1 MTASD
6 TAAITQQ
13 QPARQ
18 IHPLFHAGRFLL
30 EDLVST
36 LAFVG
41 LYAIFHSIYL
51 ATFLAIAIGISQ
63 IAYTR
68 FRRRAVDVMQWLS
81 LFLVV
86 VFGGATLLTHDARFI
101 MVKPTLIYTAVALV
115 MCKPGWMLR
124 YMPPIAVA
132 RAGDV
137 IGAFGYV
144 WSAMM
149 FCTGLANL
157 LLDVYASH
165 ETWAWFIG
173 VVPLASKFALV
184 LVQYLTTRF
193 IIVRRMR
200 GEGALAAM

>member
-1 MTASD
+1 MTASSIA
-6 TAAITQQ
+6 TPAA
-13 QPARQ
+13 PRQ
-18 IHPLFHAGRFLL
+18 LHPLFHAGRFLL
-30 EDLVST
+30 EDLVAT

-51 ATFLAIAIGISQ
+51 ATFMAIGLGIAQ

-68 FRRRAVDVMQWLS
+68 ARRRKVDVMQWLS

-86 VFGGATLLTHDARFI
+86 VFGGASLLLRDPRFI

-137 IGAFGYV
+137 ITVFGYL
-144 WSAMM
+144 WAALI
-149 FCTGLANL
+149 FATGVANAVLAI
-157 LLDVYASH
+157 YASH

-173 VVPLASKFALV
+173 VVPLTSKFLMFG
-184 LVQYLTTRF
+184 VQYVVTRA
-193 IIVRRMR
+193 IVRRRVMA
-200 GEGALAAM
+200 EGGLVAASA